1 MSRTNICEHEL
12 GYREKNHVLS
22 RTSSHKTIHTN
33 HEILW
38 FYDVISQ
45 KKCWIFRES
54 MGFKSSRFAKE
65 YRTSRCGQRLK
76 FERWNRTVALAKS
89 REPKWSFVG
98 QGSTRI
104 KTGRHVFYE
113 CYMMMYTMFIFVH
126 ISNIYIYVYLV
137 FLDHIIFSLWSFIDY
152 SGWRC
157 KSAEWCSVLTYR
169 WLQEIVGVFRL
180 ILAIYKT
187 LQNSYLEEVCWLY
200 IL

>member
-1 MSRTNICEHEL
+1 
-12 GYREKNHVLS
+12 
-22 RTSSHKTIHTN
+22 
-33 HEILW
+33 
-38 FYDVISQ
+38 
-45 KKCWIFRES
+45 
-54 MGFKSSRFAKE
+54 MGFKSSRFAEE

-76 FERWNRTVALAKS
+76 FERWNRIVALTKS

-98 QGSTRI
+98 EGSTRI
-104 KTGRHVFYE
+104 KTGRHVFFLNVI
-113 CYMMMYTMFIFVH
+113 CTLCLFLFT
-126 ISNIYIYVYLV
+126 SQKIYIYIHVYLV
-137 FLDHIIFSLWSFIDY
+137 FLDQIIFSLWSFINY